1 MTTHTL
7 HASRERVRQSKHS
20 SHSLRRLHD
29 TQHGWL
35 ARFAG
40 QPLPLL
46 ALECALVIALLTL
59 IYLTQ
64 VVAVD
69 AANTQ
74 LQAAQA
80 QQAQLQRQDE
90 QVHERLALVE
100 SPAYIHRRAIALGLR
115 PAAPG
120 PIIVIPKG
128 SGQ

>member
-1 MTTHTL
+1 MATHTL
-7 HASRERVRQSKHS
+7 STQRGHTRQSRTTRAARQS
-20 SHSLRRLHD
+20 
-29 TQHGWL
+29 WL

-40 QPLPLL
+40 QPPALL
-46 ALECALVIALLTL
+46 ALECALLIALLTL

-64 VVAVD
+64 IVAVD

-90 QVHERLALVE
+90 RTHERLAFAE
-100 SPAYIHRRAIALGLR
+100 SPAYIQRRAIALGLR
-115 PAAPG
+115 PVAPG
-120 PIIVIPKG
+120 PIIVLPKG